1 MTGRNHISKSRQRKN
16 TKVEKKTAQWAKAQQ
31 LREFAVNIVFFSL
44 PADGQL
50 VNIRPRC
57 QH

>member
-1 MTGRNHISKSRQRKN
+1 MPSIKTRLKN
-16 TKVEKKTAQWAKAQQ
+16 KKMEKKTAQWIKAQQ
-31 LREFAVNIVFFSL
+31 LREFAVNIMFFSL

>member
-1 MTGRNHISKSRQRKN
+1 
-16 TKVEKKTAQWAKAQQ
+16 VDKKTAQWAKAQQ
-31 LREFAVNIVFFSL
+31 LREFAVNIVFFPL

-50 VNIRPRC
+50 VNIRSRY

>member
-1 MTGRNHISKSRQRKN
+1 M
-16 TKVEKKTAQWAKAQQ
+16 EKKTAQWIKAQQ
-31 LREFAVNIVFFSL
+31 LREFAANIAFFPL
-44 PADGQL
+44 PADKQL